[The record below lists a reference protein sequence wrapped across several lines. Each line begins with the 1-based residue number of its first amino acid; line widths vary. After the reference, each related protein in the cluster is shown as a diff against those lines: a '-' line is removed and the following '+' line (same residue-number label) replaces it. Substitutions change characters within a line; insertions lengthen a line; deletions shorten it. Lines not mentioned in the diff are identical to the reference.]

1 MVIVS
6 YKIFFC
12 LSSGEAAMSILSKV
26 KVIRNEEEV
35 CFLSLSQ
42 LVWNYINSEACAVF
56 LAREAAH

>member
-6 YKIFFC
+6 YKFFLQHC
-12 LSSGEAAMSILSKV
+12 LFSFKV

-35 CFLSLSQ
+35 SCFLSLSQ
-42 LVWNYINSEACAVF
+42 LVWNYIKSEACAVF